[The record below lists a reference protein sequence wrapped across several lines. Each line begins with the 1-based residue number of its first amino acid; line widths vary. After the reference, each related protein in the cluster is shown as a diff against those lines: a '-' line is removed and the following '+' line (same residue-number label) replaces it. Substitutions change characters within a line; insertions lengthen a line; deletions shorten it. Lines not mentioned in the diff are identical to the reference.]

1 MGTEFERGMSMT
13 FLWCLAL
20 GAAILAGVILH
31 EWSKDAKET
40 SEMLKGQQK
49 VISRAIDEIER
60 LNAIIAERE
69 KDENSD

>member
-1 MGTEFERGMSMT
+1 MT

-20 GAAILAGVILH
+20 GTAIFAGVILH
-31 EWSKDAKET
+31 ERSKDAKET
-40 SEMLKGQQK
+40 AEMLKGQQK

-69 KDENSD
+69 EG